1 MTTSTP
7 IAGALRAQHGKH
19 IQRGFRC
26 VAIGSDAAMLVGVR
40 GDAFARPAHIH
51 LKTGKAEIK

>member
-1 MTTSTP
+1 MSTTPP
-7 IAGALRAQHGKH
+7 IAGALRAQHGEH

-40 GDAFARPAHIH
+40 GDAFATVR
-51 LKTGKAEIK
+51 KTYI

>member
-1 MTTSTP
+1 MTASPP

-26 VAIGSDAAMLVGVR
+26 VAIGSDSAVLAAALS
-40 GDAFARPAHIH
+40 DAFAAVRKNI
-51 LKTGKAEIK
+51 

>member
-1 MTTSTP
+1 MTASPP
-7 IAGALRAQHGKH
+7 IAGALLAQHGKH

-40 GDAFARPAHIH
+40 GDVRDGPQNLH

>member
-1 MTTSTP
+1 MTASTP
-7 IAGALRAQHGKH
+7 IAGALWAQHGKH

-40 GDAFARPAHIH
+40 GDAFATAR
-51 LKTGKAEIK
+51 KTYI

>member
-1 MTTSTP
+1 MTNSPP

-26 VAIGSDAAMLVGVR
+26 VAIGSDAAMLAAAL
-40 GDAFARPAHIH
+40 GDAFAAVRKNI
-51 LKTGKAEIK
+51 

>member
-1 MTTSTP
+1 MTTSPP

-40 GDAFARPAHIH
+40 GDAFATARNTYI
-51 LKTGKAEIK
+51 

>member
-1 MTTSTP
+1 MNNSTS

-26 VAIGSDAAMLVGVR
+26 LAIGSDAAMLVGVR
-40 GDAFARPAHIH
+40 GDAFATARNTYI
-51 LKTGKAEIK
+51 